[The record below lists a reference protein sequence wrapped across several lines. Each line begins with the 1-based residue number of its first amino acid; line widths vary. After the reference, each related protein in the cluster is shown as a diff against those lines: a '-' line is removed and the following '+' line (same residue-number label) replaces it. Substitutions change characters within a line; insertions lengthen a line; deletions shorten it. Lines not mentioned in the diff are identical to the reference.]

1 MNPQNA
7 NRVSAGITVALGVAA
22 ILLPYFFSTLAVMML
37 AAVVLVSGA
46 VALVNAHALRRAGY
60 RVSLVGATVQ
70 VVVGIVLLVWP
81 DLALWV
87 VAMLLGG
94 GLIVHGVVG
103 VLDLK
108 ESNVINPPLAAR
120 LLPWS
125 GIALG
130 ALLIVM
136 GAAGSAVLLGI
147 VLGLALIGSGLRQWQ
162 AAGARIEPGAE

>member
-7 NRVSAGITVALGVAA
+7 NRVSAGITIALGVAA
-22 ILLPYFFSTLAVMML
+22 ILLPYFFTTLAVMML
-37 AAVVLVSGA
+37 AAVMLASGV
-46 VALVNAHALRRAGY
+46 VALLNANTLRGAGY
-60 RVSLVGATVQ
+60 RVSRAGPVVQ
-70 VVVGIVLLVWP
+70 VLVGIVLLIWP

-108 ESNVINPPLAAR
+108 ESNVVNPPLGAR

-125 GIALG
+125 GIVLG
-130 ALLIVM
+130 ALLILM

-147 VLGLALIGSGLRQWQ
+147 VLGVALIGSGLRQWQ
-162 AAGARIEPGAE
+162 AAGARG